1 MTPSPDVRATDMT
14 GQVALVMGAGR
25 GIGAAVA
32 HGFAAAG
39 ASVVLAAREATVLDD
54 VARAIHD
61 AAGRRSPAHRHHR
74 RSSRGPARRR
84 HGPFARTPRS
94 RMQRR
99 GGRPPPTPLADI
111 DIADLDALLRVHL
124 RGVFVAMKHQIAAML
139 EGGRGGAIVNVSSTA
154 GIQPVGGL
162 AAYVAAKFAL
172 EGLTKVAALDYAD
185 RNIRINTVAPGP
197 VLTDA
202 LRQAGP
208 QAEQLA
214 AQAMPM
220 KRVGQPDEV
229 ADAVV
234 WLCSRQASFVTG
246 STLVVDG
253 GKLAG
258 TPPFAR
264 PRCRLRHPERPN
276 HRGGRRRERSTRSHH
291 RSGNQQARLRRLPRI
306 DPGDDRRSRM
316 GSVRPRDHRQRCHA
330 RLRRRTTVQE
340 HHYAFLVSERD
351 FDTMLARVRGGRRGL
366 SRIRVAGA
374 KVRSTTTTAVAASTS
389 TTRITT

>member
-14 GQVALVMGAGR
+14 GQVALVLGAGR

-32 HGFAAAG
+32 RGFAAAG
-39 ASVVLAAREATVLDD
+39 ASVALAARRTTDLDD
-54 VARAIHD
+54 VARAINDAGGQALSLPTDITDDRAVARLVDDTVHSLGRLD
-61 AAGRRSPAHRHHR
+61 LACNAAGRRH
-74 RSSRGPARRR
+74 
-84 HGPFARTPRS
+84 
-94 RMQRR
+94 
-99 GGRPPPTPLADI
+99 PPTPLADI
-111 DIADLDALLRVHL
+111 DSADLDALLRVHL

-185 RNIRINTVAPGP
+185 RDIRINTVAPGP

-258 TPPFAR
+258 APPFAR
-264 PRCRLRHPERPN
+264 
-276 HRGGRRRERSTRSHH
+276 TAMAA
-291 RSGNQQARLRRLPRI
+291 QAT
-306 DPGDDRRSRM
+306 GAA
-316 GSVRPRDHRQRCHA
+316 RPRGWR
-330 RLRRRTTVQE
+330 
-340 HHYAFLVSERD
+340 
-351 FDTMLARVRGGRRGL
+351 
-366 SRIRVAGA
+366 
-374 KVRSTTTTAVAASTS
+374 AS
-389 TTRITT
+389 